1 MSFLN
6 QIDLCCSFLRLD
18 QIRSLN
24 QIDLSC
30 SASRAPRS
38 FQRRQNALGN
48 SLAAHL
54 DKPRVYVG
62 CLKSGEVFSEQSH
75 KWYEPDS
82 EKFGDGKVLSQ
93 DFGDSIPGHGGFT
106 DRMDCQMVMAVFAY
120 IYHQSF
126 VIPQSYPVEVLLDQ
140 GLAYVDFSDD
150 VHLTAALAKN
160 KQMFLNKKLSI
171 ARSDPKQ
178 WRMRESVGRNTPMEH
193 GRRNWRAR
201 M

>member
-30 SASRAPRS
+30 SASQAFEELPKKTY
-38 FQRRQNALGN
+38 ALGN

-62 CLKSGEVFSEQSH
+62 CLKSGEVFSKQSH

-82 EKFGDGKVLSQ
+82 EKFGDGK
-93 DFGDSIPGHGGFT
+93 
-106 DRMDCQMVMAVFAY
+106 A
-120 IYHQSF
+120 
-126 VIPQSYPVEVLLDQ
+126 
-140 GLAYVDFSDD
+140 
-150 VHLTAALAKN
+150 
-160 KQMFLNKKLSI
+160 
-171 ARSDPKQ
+171 
-178 WRMRESVGRNTPMEH
+178 
-193 GRRNWRAR
+193 
-201 M
+201 